1 VFTGDV
7 MPKFSVDYS
16 GLENKIYKKAYRL
29 ADVKD
34 QLETVAF
41 DIVRFKD
48 HDKGADLWQV
58 QSADD
63 GDYIVALYNGDGEE
77 KTAAV
82 WDVTVMK
89 TGGDLQVSYKG
100 DPIVRVAASRLGIP
114 FSELN
119 RIPDYL
125 PSKLAE
131 NKKLVKALLNE
142 LSASAKN
149 EVLKKYPELV

>member
-1 VFTGDV
+1 
-7 MPKFSVDYS
+7 MPKFSIDYS
-16 GLENKIYKKAYRL
+16 GLENKIYKRAYRL

-48 HDKGADLWQV
+48 SDKAADLWQV

-63 GDYIVALYNGDGEE
+63 GDYIVALYNPDDEE
-77 KTAAV
+77 KTASL
-82 WDVTVMK
+82 WDVTVTK
-89 TGGDLQVSYKG
+89 TAGDMTVSYKG

-114 FSELN
+114 RAELHKV
-119 RIPDYL
+119 PDYL

-131 NKKLVKALLNE
+131 NKRLVKALLNE
-142 LSASAKN
+142 LPDSAKN